1 MKKVN
6 ISSGITEF
14 EDRTF
19 YGCSAL
25 ENLSIPEGVEY
36 IDWSAFE
43 GCNDLLSIK
52 FPYSLKGIDRHA
64 FWGAT
69 EHLNTV
75 YFYGEKAP
83 NLGDSWA
90 LIIPRWTKVYV
101 PKGTSDDYCEKL
113 RKWENVVEFD
123 ATAIDKVNISADVKE
138 VSRYSVNGQRL
149 SSPTK
154 GLNIVKYSDG
164 SVKKVAVQ

>member
-1 MKKVN
+1 M
-6 ISSGITEF
+6 
-14 EDRTF
+14 
-19 YGCSAL
+19 
-25 ENLSIPEGVEY
+25 
-36 IDWSAFE
+36 
-43 GCNDLLSIK
+43 SIK
-52 FPYSLKGIDRHA
+52 FPYSLKGIDRNA

-75 YFYGEKAP
+75 CFYGEKAP

-90 LIIPRWTKVYV
+90 LIIPRWTIVYV

-123 ATAIDKVNISADVKE
+123 ATAIDKEVNISADAKE

>member
-1 MKKVN
+1 M
-6 ISSGITEF
+6 
-14 EDRTF
+14 
-19 YGCSAL
+19 

-52 FPYSLKGIDRHA
+52 FPSILKGIDRHA

-113 RKWENVVEFD
+113 RKCNSYRQGKHLCRCQGSLSLFRKWSAVV
-123 ATAIDKVNISADVKE
+123 ISNQGLEHRE
-138 VSRYSVNGQRL
+138 V
-149 SSPTK
+149 
-154 GLNIVKYSDG
+154 
-164 SVKKVAVQ
+164 